1 LLPIVN
7 SQLHRVKYLIVTVN
21 ERVRAIRLHKKWGT
35 QELARRA
42 GLSAAAISRLEN
54 GPRMPRVDTVQK
66 IASAYDVS
74 TSFLLGEEGTDIDL
88 AKALARESL
97 RLYVRHARLS
107 VEDQTVLGRIA
118 SEDSAPQNREDW
130 QKLRKNL
137 TLVGVLH

>member
-1 LLPIVN
+1 
-7 SQLHRVKYLIVTVN
+7 
-21 ERVRAIRLHKKWGT
+21 
-35 QELARRA
+35 
-42 GLSAAAISRLEN
+42 
-54 GPRMPRVDTVQK
+54 MPRVDTVQK

-97 RLYVRHARLS
+97 RLYVRDAGLS

-118 SEDSAPQNREDW
+118 SEDSAPKNREEW